1 MLYDPH
7 LDTFLQVARL
17 GSFSRAAEANYITP
31 SAVIKQINLLESDLG
46 VRLFNRSHHG
56 LTLTAAGETLLHE
69 APRLIV
75 ESRAIEARVS
85 AAAGGE
91 ANVIRIG
98 SSPITPAEV
107 LVELWP
113 RLSKIMPDLKF
124 QMIPF
129 ENSPENARMILK
141 NLGTDIDVV
150 AGIFDDRMLDHRE
163 CNGMKLS
170 DEKLCVSLSVNHP
183 LARKARL
190 TISDLHGQELM
201 MIQRGNMSR
210 MDALRDYLESEHP
223 QIKIVD
229 FPIYKVDVFNE
240 CQNSGRMLVTVER
253 WRTVHPLLKTV
264 RMGWKYDI
272 PYGLLYSKTPDQKVV
287 RFLTALQ
294 TIIRPSEAAQD
305 QDA

>member
-31 SAVIKQINLLESDLG
+31 SAVIKQINLLENDLG
-46 VRLFNRSHHG
+46 VRLFNRTHRG
-56 LTLTAAGETLLHE
+56 LTLTAAGESLLRD

-75 ESRAIEARVS
+75 ESRAVAARAS
-85 AAAGGE
+85 QAMAAD

-113 RLSKIMPDLKF
+113 RLSKIMPSLKF
-124 QMIPF
+124 QMVPF

-190 TISDLHGQELM
+190 TISDLEGQELM

-210 MDALRDYLESEHP
+210 MDALRDYLEKEHP
-223 QIKIVD
+223 RVRIVD
-229 FPIYKVDVFNE
+229 FPLYKVDVFNE
-240 CQNSGRMLVTVER
+240 CQNTNRFLVTVER

-264 RMGWKYDI
+264 RMGWRYDI
-272 PYGLLYSKTPDQKVV
+272 PYGILYSQTPDPKVV
-287 RFLTALQ
+287 QFLTALKQ
-294 TIIRPSEAAQD
+294 IIQEAG
-305 QDA
+305 